1 MILIGLV
8 ACYSLLNAGH
18 PHSLLRL
25 LLPDPAADVYV
36 AMISSFTVF
45 VLGFIVFYSRDL
57 EGFRRLIRMNQE
69 KIRALRL
76 KGQSDDAIAA
86 AILAAMGSSSG
97 YRHNLARKKLILHLS
112 RFK

>member
-18 PHSLLRL
+18 PHSMLRP
-25 LLPDPAADVYV
+25 LLPDPADDVYV

-45 VLGFIVFYSRDL
+45 VLGFIVFFSRDQ

-69 KIRALRL
+69 KIRELRL
-76 KGQSDDAIAA
+76 KGQSDEVIAD
-86 AILAAMGSSSG
+86 AILAAMGSSS
-97 YRHNLARKKLILHLS
+97 YQHNLARKKLILHL
-112 RFK
+112 